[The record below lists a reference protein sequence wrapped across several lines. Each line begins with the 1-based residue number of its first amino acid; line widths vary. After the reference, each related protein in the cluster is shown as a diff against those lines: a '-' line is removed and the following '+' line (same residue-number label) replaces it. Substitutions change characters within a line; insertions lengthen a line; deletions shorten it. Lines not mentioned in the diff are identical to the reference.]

1 MTYYHTFGSIK
12 QQKFILSQ
20 FQSPEI
26 QNQEIFKVI
35 SPLKT
40 LEWQI
45 LFPWVPKSLWMGTTA
60 MKLKDAFSLE
70 EKVWQI

>member
-40 LEWQI
+40 LE
-45 LFPWVPKSLWMGTTA
+45 
-60 MKLKDAFSLE
+60 
-70 EKVWQI
+70 